1 MVLPLIWIAGSAIA
15 GIATGLVYE
24 KESNKKIVED
34 ISAAASSKSEPTIS
48 WIDKAIMAG
57 AGVAAFYVWRSTR

>member
-24 KESNKKIVED
+24 KESNKKIVQD
-34 ISAAASSKSEPTIS
+34 ISAAASSSEPKIS
-48 WIDKAIMAG
+48 WLDKAIMAG
-57 AGVAAFYVWRSTR
+57 AGVAALYVWRSTR